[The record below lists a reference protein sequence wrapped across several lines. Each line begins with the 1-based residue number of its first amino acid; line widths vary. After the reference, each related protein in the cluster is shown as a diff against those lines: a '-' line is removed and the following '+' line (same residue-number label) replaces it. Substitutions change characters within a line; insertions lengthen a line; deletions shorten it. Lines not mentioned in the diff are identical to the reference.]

1 MRPATVKAQPAA
13 HRPATVGALV
23 RQTLRD
29 TKRSVA
35 ELAEAVQV
43 SPEYLD
49 DLIAGRRRPPL
60 PRRTDVYERMTTFLR
75 LGRTDL
81 ATCAMAERAA
91 LAPATAA
98 APPADV
104 ARQLLSLCEPGTA
117 RELKRRRARHGDAE
131 LADLTQRLL
140 DVVQGGVRRTLD
152 DQIGLRITAA
162 DHGSSYIA
170 MRVRLLLFLDVTP
183 DVLTL
188 ADIAEFVAPNV
199 RLWDVDLETGVL
211 RVVLQTREPRDSNRR
226 RPAMRPRFLPHT

>member
-1 MRPATVKAQPAA
+1 MKSQPAA
-13 HRPATVGALV
+13 HRPSTVGALV
-23 RQTLRD
+23 RQSLRE

-43 SPEYLD
+43 SPEYLN

-60 PRRTDVYERMTTFLR
+60 PGRTDVYERMTAFLR
-75 LGRTDL
+75 LGRTEL
-81 ATCAMAERAA
+81 ATCALAERAE

-98 APPADV
+98 APSPDV
-104 ARQLLSLCEPGTA
+104 AQQLFTLCEAGTA

-140 DVVQGGVRRTLD
+140 DVVQGAVRRTLD
-152 DQIGLRITAA
+152 DHIGLRIAAA
-162 DHGSSYIA
+162 DHGNSYIA

-188 ADIAEFVAPNV
+188 ADMAEFVTPNV
-199 RLWDVDLETGVL
+199 RLWDVDLATGVL
-211 RVVLQTREPRDSNRR
+211 RVVLQTREPRDSTRR